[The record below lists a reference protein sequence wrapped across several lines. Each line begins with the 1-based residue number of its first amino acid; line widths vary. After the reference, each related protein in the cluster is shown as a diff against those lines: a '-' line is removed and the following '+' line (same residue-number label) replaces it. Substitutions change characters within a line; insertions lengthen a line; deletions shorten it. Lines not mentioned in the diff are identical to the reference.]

1 MSDLDGLSDFEVV
14 CEAPFVFV
22 LHVCDYGEISSIK
35 LVCAML
41 VMLGYP

>member
-14 CEAPFVFV
+14 CEASFVFI
-22 LHVCDYGEISSIK
+22 LHVCNNGEICFIK
-35 LVCAML
+35 LVLAVL